1 MQLEISRLLCLEWG
15 MIPLSDNSP
24 IFVFKKGDK
33 EYVMGI
39 AVAKSDGSMLNF
51 DPFMNSIMPN
61 FLSLLV
67 LGKANDNFVVIR
79 AKDHA
84 DGIRLGTIDAKTI
97 VEDIIYKNRI
107 DYD

>member
-1 MQLEISRLLCLEWG
+1 

-39 AVAKSDGSMLNF
+39 AVATSNGSALNF
-51 DPFMNSIMPN
+51 DPFINSIMPN

-67 LGKANDNFVVIR
+67 LGKSNDNFIVIK
-79 AKDHA
+79 AEDHI
-84 DGIRLGTIDAKTI
+84 DGIKSGSIDAKTI